1 MEVFKRG
8 VSFNPSHVY
17 KIIRANLKKGGA
29 PKVSEKVFDEKILN
43 DLYVI
48 TVMKYY
54 DLLPEKRL
62 KEAVERKD
70 KEIPE
75 DIFQMSKRVREY
87 LEYHGPFMPLAIGMM
102 NCIIDMDTL
111 GITDSDKYFA
121 LKDYL
126 IEHPADSFSDYI
138 RIITEFEKG
147 SD

>member
-1 MEVFKRG
+1 MEVFERG
-8 VSFNPSHVY
+8 VSFNPGHVR
-17 KIIRANLKKGGA
+17 KILRANCKKGGA
-29 PKVSEKVFDEKILN
+29 PIISEKDFDEKILN

-54 DLLPEKRL
+54 DLLPSKRL
-62 KEAVERKD
+62 KEAIERKD

-75 DIFQMSKRVREY
+75 DVFQMGKRVREY
-87 LEYHGPFMPLAIGMM
+87 LAFHGPFMPLAIGML

-126 IEHPADSFSDYI
+126 IEHPADSFSD
-138 RIITEFEKG
+138 
-147 SD
+147 